1 MLDTETLLT
10 LELELVLVKIYFG
23 CPSCDYPG
31 RCDTPTP
38 DHWQCPQ
45 CDHVQAL
52 ESGKDEAVPSQC
64 YFCGNAELYKKKDF
78 PHSLGL
84 TILTLACLTSTIT
97 YGLYDKWLTWTILIG
112 SALFDGLLYLW
123 VKDAIV
129 CYRCNAH
136 HRGIALGSEVR
147 PFELTVH
154 ERYRQERIRREQ
166 LQAQQHSSSAPSP

>member
-1 MLDTETLLT
+1 
-10 LELELVLVKIYFG
+10 VNVYFT

-31 RCDTPTP
+31 RATSIQ
-38 DHWQCPQ
+38 DHWHCPQ
-45 CDHVQAL
+45 CDHLLSL
-52 ESGKDEAVPSQC
+52 EAELKPATPAEAGQVPERC
-64 YFCGNAELYKKKDF
+64 RVCGNAELYKKKDF
-78 PHSLGL
+78 PHALGL
-84 TILTLACLTSTIT
+84 TILALACITSTIT

-123 VKDAIV
+123 VKDVIV

-136 HRGIALGSEVR
+136 HRGVAPGSVVA

-166 LQAQQHSSSAPSP
+166 LQRESQQSAPHL